1 MHGYINSIKAN
12 AQKSSIIK
20 KSPSID
26 LAKGWVML
34 LHFLSQEVKPVDESK
49 WLPLS
54 LLYML

>member
-1 MHGYINSIKAN
+1 MYGYINSIKAN
-12 AQKSSIIK
+12 VQKSSIIK

-49 WLPLS
+49 
-54 LLYML
+54 